1 MNFET
6 FRGRDVAEAVAAVK
20 AAFGSNAVIAST
32 RHVTNGKAGG
42 FGTSFVEVKA
52 APSSDRSAP
61 SIRAPF
67 VREVIRRTPAPNAS
81 PSAVALGALPPPAP
95 VPTTPTPPRSD
106 PAMEAELRAVRA
118 MLEELATAT
127 RPRGR
132 AVAMLNA
139 IGIEGALATD
149 LAQGASK
156 LGKGGEELRKWLRTR
171 IAQRLTVATSP
182 VDAPGRRLVACVGP
196 TGVGKTTTLAKLAA
210 RAHLERERSVAV
222 ITLDTFRV
230 GAVEQMRRF
239 VDLMGVP
246 LHVANDRA
254 QFAAALAKC
263 EGADVVLVDTAS
275 RAPSDR
281 VAMSTLAGC
290 LAAATT
296 RNVDVLLAVPAMIRA
311 RDVERLHS
319 VYETCPPTG
328 LVVTKLDETDQIGG
342 TVHAAVRGKIPLV
355 HLCKGPRVPE
365 DLEDASIDSLLAAL
379 FPVMA

>member
-20 AAFGSNAVIAST
+20 AAYGPRAVIAST

-42 FGTSFVEVKA
+42 FGTSFVEVRA
-52 APSSDRSAP
+52 GTSGERSAP
-61 SIRAPF
+61 SSSRTPAPF
-67 VREVIRRTPAPNAS
+67 VREVLRRGGAPAFATP
-81 PSAVALGALPPPAP
+81 LPPKAL
-95 VPTTPTPPRSD
+95 TTPTPPRAD
-106 PAMEAELRAVRA
+106 PTMEAELRAVRA

-139 IGIEGALATD
+139 VGVEGALATE

-156 LGKGGEELRKWLRTR
+156 LGKGGAELRKWLRDR
-171 IAQRLTVATSP
+171 IASRLTVKGSP
-182 VDAPGRRLVACVGP
+182 VDEPGRRLVACVGP
-196 TGVGKTTTLAKLAA
+196 TGVGKTTTIAKLAA
-210 RAHLERERSVAV
+210 RAHLEKERSVAV
-222 ITLDTFRV
+222 ITLDTYRV

-239 VDLMGVP
+239 VELMGVP
-246 LHVANDRA
+246 LWVANDRE

-263 EGADVVLVDTAS
+263 ERADVVLVDTAS

-281 VAMSTLAGC
+281 VAMGMLAEC
-290 LAAATT
+290 LRSAKDRAI
-296 RNVDVLLAVPAMIRA
+296 DVLLTVPAMIRA

-319 VYETCPPTG
+319 VYETCTPTG

-342 TVHAAVRGKIPLV
+342 TVHAALRGNIPLV

-365 DLEDASIDSLLAAL
+365 DIEDATVESLLQAL

>member
-20 AAFGSNAVIAST
+20 AAFGSTAVIAST
-32 RHVTNGKAGG
+32 RHVTNGRAGG
-42 FGTSFVEVKA
+42 FGQSFVEVRA
-52 APSSDRSAP
+52 APSNDRNGGPGSSAP
-61 SIRAPF
+61 RAPF
-67 VREVIRRTPAPNAS
+67 VREVMRKTPIP
-81 PSAVALGALPPPAP
+81 AVLAPPPAP
-95 VPTTPTPPRSD
+95 TPTTPTPPRSD

-118 MLEELATAT
+118 MLEELASAT

-139 IGIEGALATD
+139 AGIEGALATE
-149 LAQGASK
+149 LAQGSSK
-156 LGKGGEELRKWLRTR
+156 LGKGGQDLRKWLRTR
-171 IAQRLTVATSP
+171 IASRLTVKTSP
-182 VDAPGRRLVACVGP
+182 VDEPGPRLVACVGP
-196 TGVGKTTTLAKLAA
+196 TGVGKTTTIAKLAA
-210 RAHLERERSVAV
+210 RAHLEKERSVAV

-254 QFAAALAKC
+254 QFAAAIAKC
-263 EGADVVLVDTAS
+263 GGADVVLVDTAS

-281 VAMSTLAGC
+281 VAMSMLAEC
-290 LAAATT
+290 LAAATD
-296 RNVDVLLAVPAMIRA
+296 RAKDVLLAVPAMIRA

-342 TVHAAVRGKIPLV
+342 TVHAAIRGKIPLI
-355 HLCKGPRVPE
+355 HLSRGPRVPE
-365 DLEDASIDSLLAAL
+365 DLEDATVESLLSAL
-379 FPVMA
+379 FPVTA

>member
-20 AAFGSNAVIAST
+20 AAYGSNAVISST
-32 RHVTNGKAGG
+32 RHVTNGKSGG
-42 FGTSFVEVKA
+42 FGTSFVEVRA
-52 APSSDRSAP
+52 APGAERSAP
-61 SIRAPF
+61 SSTRTPAPF
-67 VREVIRRTPAPNAS
+67 VREVMRRAQPATATP
-81 PSAVALGALPPPAP
+81 LPPPAA

-118 MLEELATAT
+118 MLEELASAT

-132 AVAMLNA
+132 AVAILNSA
-139 IGIEGALATD
+139 GIEGALATE

-156 LGKGGEELRKWLRTR
+156 LGKGGVELHKWLRSR
-171 IAQRLTVATSP
+171 IASRLTVKGSP

-196 TGVGKTTTLAKLAA
+196 TGVGKTTTVAKLAA
-210 RAHLERERSVAV
+210 RAHLEKERSVAV
-222 ITLDTFRV
+222 ITMDTFRV

-239 VDLMGVP
+239 VELMGIE
-246 LHVANDRA
+246 LHVANDPA
-254 QFAAALAKC
+254 QFAAALVKC
-263 EGADVVLVDTAS
+263 DRAEVVLVDTAS

-281 VAMSTLAGC
+281 VAMSMLAEC
-290 LAAATT
+290 LRGATS
-296 RNVDVLLAVPAMIRA
+296 REVDVLLTVPAMIRA

-342 TVHAAVRGKIPLV
+342 TVHAAVRGNIPLV

-365 DLEDASIDSLLAAL
+365 DIEDATIESLLQAL

>member
-20 AAFGSNAVIAST
+20 AAFGTNAVISST
-32 RHVTNGKAGG
+32 RHVSNGKAGG
-42 FGTSFVEVKA
+42 FGTSFVEVRA
-52 APSSDRSAP
+52 APGSERSAP
-61 SIRAPF
+61 SSSRTPAPF
-67 VREVIRRTPAPNAS
+67 VREVMRRAQPHAP
-81 PSAVALGALPPPAP
+81 VVIPPAAA

-118 MLEELATAT
+118 MLEELASAT

-139 IGIEGALATD
+139 AGIEGALATE

-156 LGKGGEELRKWLRTR
+156 LGKGGMELRKWLRTR
-171 IAQRLTVATSP
+171 IGSRLTVKASP
-182 VDAPGRRLVACVGP
+182 VDGPGRRLIACVGP
-196 TGVGKTTTLAKLAA
+196 TGVGKTTTVAKLAA
-210 RAHLERERSVAV
+210 RAHIDKERSVAV

-239 VDLMGVP
+239 VELMDIP

-275 RAPSDR
+275 RPPSDR
-281 VAMSTLAGC
+281 VAMGMLAECLKTSTG
-290 LAAATT
+290 
-296 RNVDVLLAVPAMIRA
+296 RVIDVLLTVPAMIRA

-355 HLCKGPRVPE
+355 HLCKGARVPE
-365 DLEDASIDSLLAAL
+365 DIEDATVESLLQAL